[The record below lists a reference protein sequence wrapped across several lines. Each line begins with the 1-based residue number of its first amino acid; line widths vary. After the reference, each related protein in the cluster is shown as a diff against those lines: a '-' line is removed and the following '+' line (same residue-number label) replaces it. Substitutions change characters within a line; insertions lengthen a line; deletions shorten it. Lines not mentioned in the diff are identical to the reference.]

1 MVFLLISIFLLLP
14 YFLLIIYYRQ
24 SWLEIEVYCADVN
37 HQVLNT
43 FISVIIPARNEEK
56 NIGTCIESVIKQTYP
71 ANLFEVIIINDYSDD
86 ETANIATS
94 YNRRNINV
102 INLADFTGNNILN
115 SYKKKAIEIGISK
128 AKGSLIVTTDADCIV
143 PNKWL
148 ETIASY
154 SKKTGSVFIAAPV
167 SFFDLKNEDSILKK
181 FLKVFQS
188 LDFMMLQGITG
199 ASVHKKIHNMCNG
212 ANLAYEKEAFYQAG
226 GFEGIDKIASGDDML
241 LMHKIQNL
249 YPDKIG
255 YLKSP
260 NAIVKTQAAA
270 TVREFMNQR
279 IRWASKADKYSD
291 IKITT
296 VLILVYFLNLWI
308 LALAI
313 VSFFQVDIFYLLIFS
328 FFTKTFVELFF
339 LLPVARFFKNEKLLW
354 WFIVAEPFH
363 IIYTLVAGWLGKFG
377 SYTWKGRKVK

>member
-1 MVFLLISIFLLLP
+1 MSIFLLLP

-24 SWLEIEVYCADVN
+24 SWLEIEVYQADVN

-71 ANLFEVIIINDYSDD
+71 TNLFEVIIINDYSDD
-86 ETANIATS
+86 ATANIAAS
-94 YNRRNINV
+94 YNRSNINV

-212 ANLAYEKEAFYQAG
+212 ANLAYEKEAFYKAG

-249 YPDKIG
+249 YPDRIG

-260 NAIVKTQAAA
+260 NAIVKTRAAA

-296 VLILVYFLNLWI
+296 VLILVYLLNLWI

-328 FFTKTFVELFF
+328 FFTKAFVELFF
-339 LLPVARFFKNEKLLW
+339 LFPVAKFFKNEKILW
-354 WFIVAEPFH
+354 WFILAEPFH

>member
-212 ANLAYEKEAFYQAG
+212 ANLAYEKEAFYKAG

-249 YPDKIG
+249 YPDRIG

-308 LALAI
+308 LVLVV

>member
-24 SWLEIEVYCADVN
+24 GWLEIEVYCADVN
-37 HQVLNT
+37 HQGLNT

-71 ANLFEVIIINDYSDD
+71 ANLFEVIIINDYSND

-181 FLKVFQS
+181 FLKVFQL

-212 ANLAYEKEAFYQAG
+212 ANLAYEKEAFYEAG

>member
-24 SWLEIEVYCADVN
+24 GWLEIEVYCADVN

-115 SYKKKAIEIGISK
+115 SYKKKAIEIGVSK

-212 ANLAYEKEAFYQAG
+212 ANLAYEKEAFYKAG

-249 YPDKIG
+249 YPDRIG

-313 VSFFQVDIFYLLIFS
+313 VSFF
-328 FFTKTFVELFF
+328 TKTFVELFF
-339 LLPVARFFKNEKLLW
+339 LLPVARFFKNKKLLW